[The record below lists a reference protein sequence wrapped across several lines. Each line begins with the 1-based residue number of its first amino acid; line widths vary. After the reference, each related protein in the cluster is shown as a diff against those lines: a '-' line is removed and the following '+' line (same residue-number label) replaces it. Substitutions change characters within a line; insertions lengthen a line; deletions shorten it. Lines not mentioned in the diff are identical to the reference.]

1 MLLEVNSP
9 EANLIDCGQT
19 FKNPKGLANVSNQL
33 SPCSLIVFKCSLMTY
48 ILKTNGNAIFSS
60 PSITRS

>member
-19 FKNPKGLANVSNQL
+19 LKNPKGLANVSN
-33 SPCSLIVFKCSLMTY
+33 
-48 ILKTNGNAIFSS
+48 
-60 PSITRS
+60 

>member
-19 FKNPKGLANVSNQL
+19 LENPKGLANVSN
-33 SPCSLIVFKCSLMTY
+33 
-48 ILKTNGNAIFSS
+48 
-60 PSITRS
+60 